1 VIDKSIVPSPIH
13 SVSVREYQWASDVS
27 DELVLR
33 FDEIHVWK
41 QDLSLPSAQVEF
53 FRGLLSP
60 DELERLGRFRFDT
73 NRTEY
78 AVSRGTLRA
87 LLGAYLGLSPRELH
101 FAYSEY
107 GRPSLAARLSPG
119 LLSFNISHSGEVVL
133 LAFARVR
140 RIGIDVERIRRD
152 FSTSEIA
159 ERFFSPAERAA
170 LGQLPADDRHNAF
183 FRCWTRKEAFIKAL
197 GEGLSHPL
205 DQFDVSLSPGLPAAL
220 LATRPVADEAR
231 RWSLW
236 DIHVPSCYA
245 GALAAEM
252 CPERA

>member
-1 VIDKSIVPSPIH
+1 M
-13 SVSVREYQWASDVS
+13 REYQGAPDVS
-27 DELVLR
+27 DDLVLR

-41 QDLSLPSAQVEF
+41 QSLSQPPAQVEF

-107 GRPSLAARLSPG
+107 GRPSLATAG
-119 LLSFNISHSGEVVL
+119 LLNFNVSHSGEVVL

-140 RIGIDVERIRRD
+140 RIGIDVERIRTD
-152 FSTSEIA
+152 FNTSEIA

-170 LGQLPADDRHNAF
+170 LGQLPTDDRHDAF

-205 DQFDVSLSPGLPAAL
+205 DQFDVSLSPELPAAL

-236 DIHVPSCYA
+236 DIQVPPGYA

-252 CPERA
+252 CTERA